1 MDKEVPTSTPW
12 LRWTLIGGL
21 SVAIAALTTMVVLRS
36 GDRVQRL
43 ESSKLTLSEIYSG
56 RFDDYIPIR
65 ANVEP
70 AHTVFLDTVEGG
82 RVEEVQVEDGAAVEK
97 GDIIVVLTNRA
108 VQLDFLARE
117 AEVTEQLNAVRT
129 QELEL
134 ERNRLQHKRD
144 LVEIEYNVIRLQR
157 SFARRTKLHASG
169 HVSDEELDSV
179 GDELNYWKQRRVVT
193 RESQRSESK
202 LQSAQLKQIRASA
215 VQLRSNLDLARST
228 LESLVVRA
236 PRSGTLTALE
246 VEPGQLLASGERI
259 GQIDDSQDFKLSAMV
274 DEFYVSRVEVGQRA
288 TSSLGADTH
297 EAVITKIYPQIR
309 EGRFEID
316 LEFEGGSP
324 SRVRRGQTIP
334 AQLALGESKTAL
346 LVPNGAFYQTT
357 GGHWVFV
364 VNQDRTEARRRS
376 VRLGRRNAR
385 YIEVLEGLD
394 EGELVITSAYT
405 SFAEAERLDLGSI
418 NP

>member
-1 MDKEVPTSTPW
+1 MDKEVPTSTRW
-12 LRWTLIGGL
+12 SRWTLIGGL
-21 SVAIAALTTMVVLRS
+21 SVAVVALTTIVVLRS

-43 ESSKLTLSEIYSG
+43 QNGKLTLSSIQSG

-65 ANVEP
+65 ASVEP

-82 RVEEVQVEDGAAVEK
+82 RVEEVHVEDGAAVEK
-97 GDIIVVLTNRA
+97 GQIIVVLTNRA

-144 LVEIEYNVIRLQR
+144 LVEIEYNIVRLQR
-157 SFARRTKLHASG
+157 SSARRTKLHASG
-169 HVSDEELDSV
+169 HVSDEELESV
-179 GDELNYWKQRRVVT
+179 RDELEYWKQRRNVT

-202 LQSAQLKQIRASA
+202 LQAAQLKQIRESA
-215 VQLRSNLDLARST
+215 VQLRSNLDLARRT

-236 PRSGTLTALE
+236 PRSGTLTALD
-246 VEPGQLLASGERI
+246 VEPGQLLAAGERI
-259 GQIDDSQDFKLSAMV
+259 GQIDDTEDFKLSAMV
-274 DEFYVSRVEVGQRA
+274 DEFYVSRVEVGQQA
-288 TSSLGADTH
+288 TSNIASDTH
-297 EAVITKIYPQIR
+297 RAAITKIYPQIR

-316 LEFEGGSP
+316 LEFEGDSP
-324 SRVRRGQTIP
+324 SKIRRGQTIP
-334 AQLALGESKTAL
+334 AQLALGESNNAL
-346 LVPNGAFYQTT
+346 LIPNGAFYQTT

-364 VNQDRTEARRRS
+364 VNKNRTEARRRQ

-394 EGELVITSAYT
+394 EGEVVITSAY
-405 SFAEAERLDLGSI
+405 SNFAKAERLDLNSI